1 MQQDTDHDINGSLVD
16 MRRMLPRPKTL
27 AAAAVIGVAAL
38 VGAAPLAT
46 ALTSTQVLA
55 QAPATAVA
63 PEHLTSPVTDYS
75 GVLDVS
81 QSADLTDKIQQFK
94 IDAHKSIF
102 VVFLP
107 SFGDMDNEEWVK
119 QSVTLNGGG
128 NTAVVAIA
136 TEQRQYRILG
146 GTEWPQSEIDRMADA
161 AYPSLVESD
170 WYGAADAAVD
180 AAATS
185 GEMSG
190 ESLAWLGG
198 GAAAAVATGGGIY
211 AYSRRKR
218 KQTSAAVL
226 EDSRAIDPSDTRR
239 LAGLPIETLEQL
251 AHEELV
257 STDES
262 IRRGREELDL
272 AIAEFG
278 PERTRSFTKAMNHS
292 TTTLQKAFAL
302 QQRLN
307 DSIPETEAERRSML
321 VSIVSSCGQADDA
334 LDAEAAAFA
343 EMRNLLATADRKI
356 DELTQRTVDLRT
368 RLPRA
373 QEQLTA
379 LTARYSPAVLES
391 IDDNVELASASLD
404 EAEKS
409 LATAREL
416 ESKPAGEQAG
426 LVDAIRDSEHAIGLA
441 DRMLSGIERAEE
453 NIATAQAGLGD
464 LLTEVE
470 DEIRE
475 AGDLK
480 RRGIS
485 EGARADW
492 QKLDEVV
499 GRAITVV
506 EEARAQSSQDP
517 LGAYTMLT
525 DIDGELDEQLD
536 HIRETTA
543 DQSRQLQIL
552 DQQLQSA
559 GAAVNAAE
567 DFISSRGRV
576 VKAEARTLLADA
588 QRLRA
593 QALQLRTSDTRQA
606 IDHAREAAN
615 AGKRAL
621 QRAQSDYN
629 DYQRRQQMNYRGR
642 GGGGGMGG
650 IVTGMLIN
658 EILSGGGR
666 GGGFGGGFGGGGGGG
681 FGGGGGGGFG
691 GSRGGSF

>member
-1 MQQDTDHDINGSLVD
+1 MKH
-16 MRRMLPRPKTL
+16 MLPRPKTL
-27 AAAAVIGVAAL
+27 AAAAVIGAAAL
-38 VGAAPLAT
+38 VGAAPLTT
-46 ALTSTQVLA
+46 ALAGPQVLA

-63 PEHLTSPVTDYS
+63 PEHLTAPVTDYS
-75 GVLDVS
+75 GVLDAS
-81 QSADLTDKIQQFK
+81 QSTDLTDKIQQYK

-146 GTEWPQSEIDRMADA
+146 GAEWPQSEIDRMADA
-161 AYPSLVESD
+161 AYPSLVNSD
-170 WYGAADAAVD
+170 WYGAADAAVN

-198 GAAAAVATGGGIY
+198 GAAAAVAAGGGIY

-226 EDSRAIDPSDTRR
+226 QDSRAIEPTDTRR
-239 LAGLPIETLEQL
+239 LATLPMETLEQL

-321 VSIVSSCGQADDA
+321 VSIISSCGQADDT

-343 EMRNLLATADRKI
+343 DMRNLLATADRKI
-356 DELTQRTVDLRT
+356 DELTQRTVDVRT

-373 QEQLTA
+373 GEQLA
-379 LTARYSPAVLES
+379 DLRSRYSEDVLES
-391 IDDNVELASASLD
+391 ITDNVDLASASLD

-416 ESKPAGEQAG
+416 EARPAGEQAG
-426 LVDAIRDSEHAIGLA
+426 LVDAIRDSEHAIEVA
-441 DRMLSGIERAEE
+441 DRLLGGIERADD
-453 NIATAQAGLGD
+453 NIATAQAGLAD

-492 QKLDEVV
+492 QKLDAVV

-506 EEARAQSSQDP
+506 EEARAQSATDP
-517 LGAYTMLT
+517 LGAYTALT

-536 HIRETTA
+536 RVRETTA
-543 DQSRQLQIL
+543 DQTRQLQIL
-552 DQQLQSA
+552 DQQLHSA
-559 GAAVNAAE
+559 GSAIQSAE
-567 DFISSRGRV
+567 DFIASRGRI

-588 QRLRA
+588 KRLQA
-593 QALQLRTSDTRQA
+593 QSLQLRTSDTRQA
-606 IDHAREAAN
+606 IDFARQAAGT
-615 AGKRAL
+615 AKRAL
-621 QRAQSDYN
+621 KRAQSDYN
-629 DYQRRQQMNYRGR
+629 DHQRRQQANYRGR

-666 GGGFGGGFGGGGGGG
+666 GGGGFGGGG
-681 FGGGGGGGFG
+681 FVGGGGGFG

>member
-1 MQQDTDHDINGSLVD
+1 MK
-16 MRRMLPRPKTL
+16 RMLPRPKTL
-27 AAAAVIGVAAL
+27 AAAAVIGAAAL
-38 VGAAPLAT
+38 VSAAPLTT
-46 ALTSTQVLA
+46 ALASPQVLA
-55 QAPATAVA
+55 QAPDTAVA
-63 PEHLTSPVTDYS
+63 PERLTSPVTDYS
-75 GVLDVS
+75 GVLDAA
-81 QSADLTDKIQQFK
+81 QSADLTDKIQQHK

-107 SFGDMDNEEWVK
+107 SFGGLSPKEWTDQAVA
-119 QSVTLNGGG
+119 LNGEG
-128 NTAVVAIA
+128 NTVVMAVA
-136 TEQRQYRILG
+136 TEDRQFGING
-146 GTEWPQSEIDRMADA
+146 GDDWPQPEVDRMADA
-161 AYPSLVESD
+161 AYPSLVNSD
-170 WYGAADAAVD
+170 WYGAADAAVN
-180 AAATS
+180 AAVTS

-198 GAAAAVATGGGIY
+198 GAAAAVAAGGGIY

-226 EDSRAIDPSDTRR
+226 QDSRAIDPSDTRR
-239 LAGLPIETLEQL
+239 LASLPMETLEQL

-278 PERTRSFTKAMNHS
+278 PERTRSFTRAMNNS

-321 VSIVSSCGQADDA
+321 VSIISSCGQADNA
-334 LDAEAAAFA
+334 LDTEAAAFA
-343 EMRNLLATADRKI
+343 DMRNLLATADRKI

-373 QEQLTA
+373 AEQLA
-379 LTARYSPAVLES
+379 GLRDRYSDDVLES
-391 IDDNVELASASLD
+391 ITDNVDLSSASLD

-409 LATAREL
+409 LAVAREL
-416 ESKPAGEQAG
+416 EARPAGEQAG
-426 LVDAIRDSEHAIGLA
+426 LVDAIRDSEHAIEVA
-441 DRMLSGIERAEE
+441 DRLLGGIERADD

-492 QKLDEVV
+492 EKLDEVV

-506 EEARAQSSQDP
+506 EQARAQSTTDP
-517 LGAYTMLT
+517 LGAYTVLT

-536 HIRETTA
+536 RVRESTA
-543 DQSRQLQIL
+543 DQTRQLQIL
-552 DQQLQSA
+552 DQQLHSA
-559 GAAVNAAE
+559 GSAIQSAE
-567 DFISSRGRV
+567 DFIASRGRV
-576 VKAEARTLLADA
+576 IKAEARTMLADA
-588 QRLRA
+588 KRLQA
-593 QALQLRTSDTRQA
+593 QSLQMRTSETRQA
-606 IDHAREAAN
+606 IEHARQAASV
-615 AGKRAL
+615 AKRAL
-621 QRAQSDYN
+621 KRAQSDYN
-629 DYQRRQQMNYRGR
+629 DYQRRQQANYRGR
-642 GGGGGMGG
+642 GGGGNMGG
-650 IVTGMLIN
+650 IITGMVIN

-681 FGGGGGGGFG
+681 FGGGGGGGF
-691 GSRGGSF
+691 RGGSF

>member
-1 MQQDTDHDINGSLVD
+1 MKENADHHLDGSLGD
-16 MRRMLPRPKTL
+16 MNTKTL
-27 AAAAVIGVAAL
+27 AAAAVIGAAAL
-38 VGAAPLAT
+38 IGGAPLTMAET
-46 ALTSTQVLA
+46 TIQAQTQV
-55 QAPATAVA
+55 AVA
-63 PEHLTSPVTDYS
+63 PENLTSPVTDYS
-75 GVLDVS
+75 GVLDAS
-81 QSADLTDKIQQFK
+81 QSADLTAKIQQYK
-94 IDAHKSIF
+94 IDAHKSLF

-107 SFGDMDNEEWVK
+107 SFGDMSNQDWTERAVEI
-119 QSVTLNGGG
+119 NGGG
-128 NTAVVAIA
+128 NTAVIAIA
-136 TEQRQYRILG
+136 TDQRQYYIYG
-146 GTEWPQSEIDRMADA
+146 GKPDWSESEINRMNDA
-161 AYPSLVESD
+161 AYPYLVESD
-170 WYGAADAAVD
+170 WYGAADAAIE

-198 GAAAAVATGGGIY
+198 GAAAAVAAGGGIY

-218 KQTSAAVL
+218 KQNEAAVL
-226 EDSRAIDPSDTRR
+226 ENSRSIEPTDTRR
-239 LAGLPIETLEQL
+239 LSALPMETLEQL

-262 IRRGREELDL
+262 IRRSREELDL

-321 VSIVSSCGQADDA
+321 VSIISSCGQADDA
-334 LDAEAAAFA
+334 LDAEAESFA
-343 EMRNLLATADRKI
+343 SMRNLLATADRKI
-356 DELTQRTVDLRT
+356 DELTQATIDLRT

-373 QEQLTA
+373 TEQLA
-379 LTARYSPAVLES
+379 GLQQRYAPEVLES
-391 IDDNVELASASLD
+391 VSDNVELAGAALD

-416 ESKPAGEQAG
+416 EAKPAGEQGG
-426 LVDAIRDSEHAIGLA
+426 LVDAIRDSEHAVEVA
-441 DRMLSGIERAEE
+441 DRMLAGIEHADD
-453 NIATAQAGLGD
+453 NIATAQAQLGD
-464 LLTEVE
+464 LLKEVE

-492 QKLDEVV
+492 QTLDEVV

-506 EEARAQSSQDP
+506 DGARTIASKDP

-525 DIDGELDEQLD
+525 DIDAALDEQLD
-536 HIRETTA
+536 RVRETTA

-559 GAAVNAAE
+559 GSAIQAAE
-567 DFISSRGRV
+567 DFIASRGRV
-576 VKAEARTLLADA
+576 VKAEARTMLADA
-588 QRLRA
+588 KRLQA
-593 QALQLRTSDTRQA
+593 QALQLRTSETRQA
-606 IDHAREAAN
+606 IDLARQAAT
-615 AGKRAL
+615 AAKRAL
-621 QRAQSDYN
+621 NRAQSDYN
-629 DYQRRQQMNYRGR
+629 DYNRRQQMSHR
-642 GGGGGMGG
+642 GGGSNMGG
-650 IVTGMLIN
+650 IVTGMVIGQ
-658 EILSGGGR
+658 ILGGGGR
-666 GGGFGGGFGGGGGGG
+666 GGGFGGGFGGGGG
-681 FGGGGGGGFG
+681 FG
-691 GSRGGSF
+691 RGGSF